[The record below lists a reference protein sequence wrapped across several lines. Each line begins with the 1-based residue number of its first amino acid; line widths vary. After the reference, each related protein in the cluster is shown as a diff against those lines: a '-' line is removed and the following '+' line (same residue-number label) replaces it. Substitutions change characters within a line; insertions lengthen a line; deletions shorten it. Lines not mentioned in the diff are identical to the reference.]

1 MVETDGLQNHW
12 GCKALGGSNPSAR
25 AKNVKI
31 ISKIFFRKRSLKY
44 NGIVETNKLF
54 FDILEAKMP
63 KCRSGENGIHGRL
76 KICWA
81 QALEGSSPSFGT
93 EFPLVNEKSNYWVKN
108 KI

>member
-1 MVETDGLQNHW
+1 MELLKQTN
-12 GCKALGGSNPSAR
+12 C
-25 AKNVKI
+25 
-31 ISKIFFRKRSLKY
+31 SLTYWK
-44 NGIVETNKLF
+44 
-54 FDILEAKMP
+54 P

-108 KI
+108 KNNYY